1 MVNEYLYRSAFLKQ
15 LFKLALIVNALRS
28 QVIQGRS
35 MKMRGLLKLKSCI
48 TLHLFG
54 GIKSNQKML
63 SHINKGKSKI
73 HAENVEKIPKIK
85 ESRFL

>member
-35 MKMRGLLKLKSCI
+35 MKMRGLF
-48 TLHLFG
+48 T
-54 GIKSNQKML
+54 NMDMVV
-63 SHINKGKSKI
+63 GK
-73 HAENVEKIPKIK
+73 
-85 ESRFL
+85 